1 MESSCDSLS
10 LMDDLVLIRT
20 REPLRL
26 RQALIP
32 LICVIVLSYF
42 AYHAVYGRHG
52 FIAWLSLQNSVDTL
66 EQQLAE
72 VQATHRSLDQQVSL
86 LRPESLDPDLLDER
100 ARATLGLA
108 DKNDIVIF
116 RDRPTSHGGR

>member
-1 MESSCDSLS
+1 MRMADFA
-10 LMDDLVLIRT
+10 LIRT
-20 REPLRL
+20 QEPWRL

-32 LICVIVLSYF
+32 LVCIIVLSYF

-72 VQATHRSLDQQVSL
+72 VEATHRSLDQQVSL

-108 DKNDIVIF
+108 NKNDIVIF
-116 RDRPTSHGGR
+116 RDRQGGAGQP

>member
-1 MESSCDSLS
+1 MEDFG
-10 LMDDLVLIRT
+10 LIRSQ
-20 REPLRL
+20 EPLRL

-32 LICVIVLSYF
+32 LVCVIVLSYF

-66 EQQLAE
+66 QQQLEE
-72 VQATHRSLDQQVSL
+72 VQATRRSLDQQVSL

-108 DKNDIVIF
+108 EPNEIVIF
-116 RDRPTSHGGR
+116 KDRNASGDKR

>member
-1 MESSCDSLS
+1 M
-10 LMDDLVLIRT
+10 IRSQ
-20 REPLRL
+20 EPLRL
-26 RQALIP
+26 RQALVP
-32 LICVIVLSYF
+32 LVCVIVLSYF

-72 VQATHRSLDQQVSL
+72 VQTTRRSLDQQVSL
-86 LRPESLDPDLLDER
+86 MRPESLDPDLLDER

-108 DKNDIVIF
+108 APNEIVIF
-116 RDRPTSHGGR
+116 KDRNASGGNR